1 MQIEKAYLFARQISG
16 QPPLP
21 SKSYLFNNG
30 VFNTE
35 WVRDDFSLS
44 NYVDVV
50 GSKPAGDEDYMD
62 YNARKYY
69 WSNSKSYVDTG
80 SCLYV
85 RDTGSSICTLTQDN
99 TFIIDTTQCPYEYTG
114 VQNDT
119 ANMFCIR
126 LREDH
131 IKRYNSVHFVF
142 RILEGNRTQ
151 SRYYKPQISF
161 DEGYYES
168 ANDVKIYFMGGE
180 VSDSVYPPFPSE
192 WIDVGGNISYFESG
206 ELAAEYVRINTI
218 SLSKMEVKE
227 IYFTNE

>member
-50 GSKPAGDEDYMD
+50 GSMPAGDEDYMD
-62 YNARKYY
+62 YNVRKYY
-69 WSNSKSYVDTG
+69 WGNTKSYVDTG

-99 TFIIDTTQCPYEYTG
+99 TFIIDTTQCQYEYTG
-114 VQNDT
+114 VQDDT

-131 IKRYNSVHFVF
+131 INRYNSEKGYLASTTGNITGIYDMSGGAWEYVMGNYGTEKDGVF
-142 RILEGNRTQ
+142 YTPLIGDITCLEMKTGKELFHTV
-151 SRYYKPQISF
+151 I
-161 DEGYYES
+161 
-168 ANDVKIYFMGGE
+168 E
-180 VSDSVYPPFPSE
+180 VVGTGSSE
-192 WIDVGGNISYFESG
+192 WAALQNARMDLFGPQ
-206 ELAAEYVRINTI
+206 AAEAII
-218 SLSKMEVKE
+218 HGM
-227 IYFTNE
+227 